1 MGSYDSDSSGE
12 DQDFTETNV
21 LLGYTSKDAG
31 SETVS
36 RLGGRPDWLV
46 ADKPPTAA
54 LARCKVC
61 KDLTVLLLQ
70 LNGELPERFP
80 GHERRIYVFA
90 CRKKSCRRQAGSIRA
105 IRGLRVSAAAAA
117 AAAAAAEKKVAAERQ
132 KVAAAKEASKPVT
145 STGLGES
152 LFGVKAPSGGA
163 NPFAAPGANP
173 FSSAPQASAA
183 NPFSTKPQAPE
194 PAKEEKQK
202 ENAQKEEPKAT
213 KSAAELPQTFA
224 EKLALN
230 NPQAPSG
237 PPPPPEPWPAE
248 SEPGQPR
255 PYPVSWIAEAEYET
269 LDPTPMPS
277 VPTGPTVME
286 LDEEAAGGGSSSG
299 GGKGKE
305 DKEVFES
312 SMDTDFQKFADRVG
326 QNPDQVIRYEYAGA
340 PLLYSRG
347 DDVGRALGAA
357 DDEEDGGRKIK
368 AAGGMPPC
376 ANCGA
381 ARVFEVQLTPQ
392 AIADLEAGG
401 EDGLDG
407 MDWGTV
413 IVGVCSRDCQERAAG
428 DGETGYLEEWVG
440 VQWEEL
446 MVKR

>member
-12 DQDFTETNV
+12 DQNFTETNV

-36 RLGGRPDWLV
+36 RLGGRPEWLA

-105 IRGLRVSAAAAA
+105 VRGLRVSG
-117 AAAAAAEKKVAAERQ
+117 AAAAAEKKQAAEKQ
-132 KVAAAKEASKPVT
+132 KAAAAAAKEASKPVA

-152 LFGVKAPSGGA
+152 LFGVKAPSSGA

-202 ENAQKEEPKAT
+202 EEEQQGESKT
-213 KSAAELPQTFA
+213 TNSVAELPQTFA

-230 NPQAPSG
+230 NPQASA

-277 VPTGPTVME
+277 VPTGPTAME
-286 LDEEAAGGGSSSG
+286 LDEEATGGSSS

-326 QNPDQVIRYEYAGA
+326 QNPDQVIRYEYAGS

-347 DDVGRALGAA
+347 DDVGRALGPA
-357 DDEEDGGRKIK
+357 EDGRTVRG
-368 AAGGMPPC
+368 AGGMPPC

-407 MDWGTV
+407 MDWGTI
-413 IVGVCSRDCQERAAG
+413 IVGVCSRDCQERTAS
-428 DGETGYLEEWVG
+428 DGEAGYLEEWAG